1 MTKVDYTL
9 SGCANGHPVRI
20 EGAGTV
26 GRSAARLRLRA
37 QENCLLFDAGL
48 AYLVAVD
55 AMLAMVGRII
65 GGADNPIVAR
75 CRVDLFAEGGV
86 AVGTIAAVATI
97 GRHRG
102 RLQCRAQLV
111 EARVAAE
118 VGERVMAISERT
130 CSPVQV
136 GGDTVLMSAGT
147 VGTSRGREWTA
158 LCSTLLVA
166 TETGHGAS
174 ITIPPLS
181 VGRSGN

>member
-9 SGCANGHPVRI
+9 SGCANGHPVRM
-20 EGAGTV
+20 EGTGTV

-48 AYLVAVD
+48 AQLVAGD
-55 AMLAMVGRII
+55 ALLAIAGRAVAA
-65 GGADNPIVAR
+65 ADNPVVAR
-75 CRVDLFAEGGV
+75 CRVDLFAEGGA

-97 GRHRG
+97 GRQRG

-130 CSPVQV
+130 CSPAQI
-136 GGDTVLMSAGT
+136 GGDTVLMSAAT
-147 VGTSRGREWTA
+147 VSTSRGREWTA
-158 LCSTLLVA
+158 LCTTLLLEAGVA
-166 TETGHGAS
+166 VSTPM
-174 ITIPPLS
+174 TISALS
-181 VGRSGN
+181 LTPSD